1 LVQVIDLK
9 AYWQDRAKIYGK
21 RAVYNLG
28 HGESELE
35 DVTSRQHHAIF
46 PLLES
51 MPLPPDPEILDFGC
65 GPGRFSLDIAT
76 ATGGRVVGVDFTPE
90 LLDLAPRS
98 DRVSYQVWDATFSE
112 SNPGRFDLIWVCLV
126 LGGIPD
132 PQIGEA
138 ISALKRMMKPGSWI
152 VLAENTTRK
161 PNSPAWSFRAVRWYE
176 EAFSDLALKA
186 KTSYNDLGEK
196 ITVFI
201 GGGPA

>member
-1 LVQVIDLK
+1 MRVNRSI
-9 AYWQDRAKIYGK
+9 RG
-21 RAVYNLG
+21 G
-28 HGESELE
+28 
-35 DVTSRQHHAIF
+35 
-46 PLLES
+46 
-51 MPLPPDPEILDFGC
+51 
-65 GPGRFSLDIAT
+65 
-76 ATGGRVVGVDFTPE
+76 ATGV
-90 LLDLAPRS
+90 PRLGAFC
-98 DRVSYQVWDATFSE
+98 R
-112 SNPGRFDLIWVCLV
+112 NVCLCSPA
-126 LGGIPD
+126 GGIPE